1 MHAMKYV
8 RCTLSVLVGLAFVVP
23 WTALSAVGLACLYSA
38 DFIERVKDFLQD
50 KAIGPYGL
58 VVAAALFAPAAF
70 ASAEL
75 RVPPQPVPASQY
87 RDTET
92 TVFVPL
98 TNGIPSQAEFAVD
111 VSFVPTMSNN
121 VEVAFGED
129 RDRNGRL
136 SFPETDVVFGLDCGR
151 FFFERVQTG
160 ERHEYEGYD
169 FSLIEEGDV
178 IERTTIR
185 YSCTLDG
192 IGNPPSG
199 FYMGMA
205 NKWADWGDDDVAV
218 VHTNGTWYGYVSANS
233 ANLWAGTYGG
243 QAGEA
248 WPWRSAW
255 NLMRV
260 TRRGSHA
267 SDPSGSFAVRQ
278 RGGVIQMQ

>member
-1 MHAMKYV
+1 MKYV
-8 RCTLSVLVGLAFVVP
+8 RYTLSALVGIAFVVP

-50 KAIGPYGL
+50 KALGPYGL

-70 ASAEL
+70 AGAEL
-75 RVPPQPVPASQY
+75 RVPLQPVPPSQY

-98 TNGIPSQAEFAVD
+98 TNGLPSQAEFAVD
-111 VSFVPTMSNN
+111 VSFAPTMSNN

-129 RDRNGRL
+129 RDRDGRL
-136 SFPETDVVFGLDCGR
+136 SFPETDVAFGWDCGMH
-151 FFFERVQTG
+151 FVERVREG
-160 ERHEYEGYD
+160 IRYEVD
-169 FSLIEEGDV
+169 PTLDDV
-178 IERTTIR
+178 IDQGFMQAATNLTLT
-185 YSCTLDG
+185 YSCLLNG
-192 IGNPPSG
+192 MGNPLSG
-199 FYMGMA
+199 FRIDAAYSSWRGREISIGPSSVVGSSSGSGM
-205 NKWADWGDDDVAV
+205 WAETYSG
-218 VHTNGTWYGYVSANS
+218 VS
-233 ANLWAGTYGG
+233 
-243 QAGEA
+243 GEA

-267 SDPSGSFAVRQ
+267 SDPPGSFTVRQ

>member
-1 MHAMKYV
+1 MKYV
-8 RCTLSVLVGLAFVVP
+8 RLTLSALIGLAFVVP

-70 ASAEL
+70 AGAEL
-75 RVPPQPVPASQY
+75 RVPLQPVPPSQY

-111 VSFVPTMSNN
+111 VSFAPTMSNN

-129 RDRNGRL
+129 RDRDGRL
-136 SFPETDVVFGLDCGR
+136 SFSETDVAFGWDCGMH
-151 FFFERVQTG
+151 FIERVREG
-160 ERHEYEGYD
+160 VRYEVD
-169 FSLIEEGDV
+169 PTLDDV
-178 IERTTIR
+178 IDQGFMQTATNLTLT
-185 YSCTLDG
+185 YSCLLNG
-192 IGNPPSG
+192 IGNPLSG
-199 FYMGMA
+199 FRIDAAYASQRGRTISIGPSSVVGASSGSGM
-205 NKWADWGDDDVAV
+205 WAETYSG
-218 VHTNGTWYGYVSANS
+218 VS
-233 ANLWAGTYGG
+233 
-243 QAGEA
+243 GEA

-267 SDPSGSFAVRQ
+267 SDPPGGFTVRQ

>member
-1 MHAMKYV
+1 MKYV
-8 RCTLSVLVGLAFVVP
+8 RYTLSALIGLTAVVP
-23 WTALSAVGLACLYSA
+23 WLVLSAIGLVCLYSA
-38 DFIERVKDFLQD
+38 DLIERVKDFLQD

-70 ASAEL
+70 AGVEL
-75 RVPPQPVPASQY
+75 RVPLQPVPPSQY

-129 RDRNGRL
+129 RDRDGRL
-136 SFPETDVVFGLDCGR
+136 SFSETDVAFGWDCGR
-151 FFFERVQTG
+151 HFTERVQAG
-160 ERHEYEGYD
+160 VRYEVDPTLDYRIDQG
-169 FSLIEEGDV
+169 FILAA
-178 IERTTIR
+178 TNLTLT
-185 YSCTLDG
+185 YSCLLNG
-192 IGNPPSG
+192 LGNPLSDFRIDAAYASQRESRKISIGPSSVVG
-199 FYMGMA
+199 ASGGSGM
-205 NKWADWGDDDVAV
+205 WAETYSG
-218 VHTNGTWYGYVSANS
+218 VS
-233 ANLWAGTYGG
+233 
-243 QAGEA
+243 GEA

-255 NLMRV
+255 NMMRV

-267 SDPSGSFAVRQ
+267 SDPLGSFTIRQ